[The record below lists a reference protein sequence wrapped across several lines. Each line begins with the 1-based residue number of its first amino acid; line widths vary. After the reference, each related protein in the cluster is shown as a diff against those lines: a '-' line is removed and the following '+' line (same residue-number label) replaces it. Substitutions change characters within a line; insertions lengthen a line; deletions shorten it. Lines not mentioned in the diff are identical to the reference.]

1 MERLTYVISKTMN
14 LEDLPRLESLSPIK
28 DIIYHNLADQINLNR
43 LEPQSS
49 IAPMS
54 SKNYLSKPY
63 MLENN
68 KSGNEP
74 MLSGGLR
81 YITQNESLRNSL
93 RNSSRILITS
103 DFIFASTLYYL
114 EQH

>member
-1 MERLTYVISKTMN
+1 MN

-28 DIIYHNLADQINLNR
+28 DIVYHNLADQINLNR

-81 YITQNESLRNSL
+81 YITQISGNFTKYVEFQKSFLNGKANHNKERRPQVIIEKL
-93 RNSSRILITS
+93 
-103 DFIFASTLYYL
+103 ASGHTFPI
-114 EQH
+114 